1 MFQAILMTQWKWA
14 RLPLLAATV
23 MAFALPVLSVQPSRA
38 YLGATNA
45 GYVMASMQGWALWYP
60 LLAAAAGLLLAM
72 SAWSHDHRLGHI
84 YALSLPLPRWRF
96 SLLRLGAGLVLL
108 SAPVIAITAGS
119 LAAIATTDVPT
130 GLTGYPLALAMR
142 FALAA
147 VSAFTIF
154 FAISAG
160 SARTAGYVLAG
171 IAILVLGEYGLSTG
185 PSGVSLIEFI
195 MDWPGPLAIF
205 TGRWML
211 IDV

>member
-23 MAFALPVLSVQPSRA
+23 AAFALPVLSVMPNRA
-38 YLGATNA
+38 YLGATDA
-45 GYVMASMQGWALWYP
+45 GYVMAAMQGWAVWYP

-72 SAWSHDHRLGHI
+72 SAWSHDHRLSHV
-84 YALSLPLPRWRF
+84 YALSLPVPRWQF
-96 SLLRLGAGLVLL
+96 ALLRLTAGLALL
-108 SAPVIAITAGS
+108 SAPVIAVTAGS
-119 LAAIATTDVPT
+119 LVAIATTDVPT

-142 FALAA
+142 FTLAS

-160 SARTAGYVLAG
+160 TARTAGYVLVG
-171 IAILVLGEYGLSTG
+171 ITLVVLGEYVLA
-185 PSGVSLIEFI
+185 SGSSSVSLIEFI
-195 MDWPGPLAIF
+195 MDWPGPMAIF